1 MSNGRQNVK
10 TKHPVDQVP
19 PITQLSVLSIQHVLA
34 FYAGAVI
41 VPLVISQALKLDAT
55 TTIHLINADLFTCG
69 IATII
74 QSVGF
79 WKVGVRLPLIQGV
92 TFTAVSPIIA
102 IGLGADN
109 LQNGLPQIYGS
120 IIISG
125 LFTFLAA
132 PYFSKLI
139 RFFPPVVTGTVLTIM
154 GVTLISVSAGDIAG
168 FDPTSPPNP
177 KNLAY
182 ALGTLALI
190 VLVQR
195 IFKGF
200 MATISVLIGL
210 VTGTI
215 CAAFLG
221 DVTLDNVSASPW
233 VGITTPFYFGWP
245 QFSLMG
251 AISMIIVMAITMVET
266 TGDVFAAGEVVDK
279 RITSQ
284 DIKAALRADG
294 ISTLLGGVLNSFPY
308 TCFAQN
314 VGLVRLTRVSSR
326 WVVAAAGG
334 IMIVLG
340 LLPKAGAIVAAIP
353 HAVLGGA
360 SIAMFANVAIVGIQT
375 LSRVNMRD
383 DKNAVIVSTS
393 LGLAMLVTLRPGIS
407 EILPSW
413 ATILFA
419 SGITLGSLSAI
430 FLNLIFNHL
439 PSRFSSQ
446 ITRDEKGR
454 TYSMEELNALPPT
467 EFQKVL
473 SPLFNTLAWPLEQAG
488 RAVPFKDVEDLS
500 QNIQAQIAAADDSH
514 KIELIR
520 DYPDMEQLL
529 FVPSTDASA
538 ITQDRGS
545 LALDTLSSQQRE
557 KLHALCEAYK
567 KRFGFPF
574 VARLAPAMSFEDI
587 LEFGAK
593 RMDHEPSIELNV
605 AIAQVCEITL
615 DRFGSLLADANP
627 VGSSWAR
634 KFEALD

>member
-1 MSNGRQNVK
+1 MTK
-10 TKHPVDQVP
+10 KHPVDVVP
-19 PITQLSVLSIQHVLA
+19 PAGQLAVLSIQHVLA

-41 VPLVISQALKLDAT
+41 VPLVISQALKLDEA

-74 QSVGF
+74 QSVGI
-79 WKVGVRLPLIQGV
+79 WKIGVRLPLIQGV

-102 IGLGADN
+102 IGLSAPEGH
-109 LQNGLPQIYGS
+109 GLPQIYGS

-125 LFTFLAA
+125 IFTFLAA
-132 PYFSKLI
+132 PYFAKLI

-168 FDPTSPPNP
+168 QDPTATPLG

-195 IFKGF
+195 VFKGF

-210 VTGTI
+210 VVGTGV
-215 CAAFLG
+215 ALVLG
-221 DVTLDNVSASPW
+221 DASFSNVANSPYLG
-233 VGITTPFYFGWP
+233 VTTPFYFGWP
-245 QFSLMG
+245 EFSLMG

-279 RITSQ
+279 RITAN
-284 DIKAALRADG
+284 DITAALRADG
-294 ISTLLGGVLNSFPY
+294 VSTLLGGVLNSFPY

-340 LLPKAGAIVAAIP
+340 LIPKAGAVVAAIP
-353 HAVLGGA
+353 HSVLGGA

-393 LGLAMLVTLRPGIS
+393 LGLAMLVTLRPGIANT
-407 EILPSW
+407 LPSW

-439 PSRFSSQ
+439 PPTFRSKV
-446 ITRDEKGR
+446 TRTSKDGR
-454 TYSMEELNALPPT
+454 GYTLEELNQSSVPEFVGAL
-467 EFQKVL
+467 
-473 SPLFNTLAWPLEQAG
+473 SDLFNTVTWPLERVAASGPFESTESLATALQATISS
-488 RAVPFKDVEDLS
+488 ASASEKV
-500 QNIQAQIAAADDSH
+500 
-514 KIELIR
+514 ELIK

-529 FVPSTDASA
+529 FGSPEEGVLTK
-538 ITQDRGS
+538 DRGS
-545 LALDTLSSQQRE
+545 LALGDLTSAEQEILHSLCQGYQE
-557 KLHALCEAYK
+557 K
-567 KRFGFPF
+567 FGYPF
-574 VARLAPAMSFEDI
+574 VARLTPSMSFKDI
-587 LEFGAK
+587 LAQGAV
-593 RMDHEPSIELNV
+593 RMDHEPSIEANR
-605 AIAQVCEITL
+605 AIMEICEITL
-615 DRFGSLLADANP
+615 DRYGELLADANP